1 MGCVETY
8 SETSFISKSV
18 MNCHA
23 AEQVSR
29 NLFNSS
35 CKNETM
41 IQAVTFDLW
50 GTLILD
56 LDGYDCKVR
65 VKREELLYNAVK
77 GKISKDELV
86 NALEQS
92 WLHIQSI
99 RETLRDVPT
108 SEQIQILQALLN
120 VDADLEKPYTEAV
133 LHLPPRINPCAK
145 EVLTHLNTRIGL
157 ISNTGRTP
165 GTVLRSVLSTLG
177 ILEFFDVTLF
187 SNEVGYL
194 KPHPAIF
201 KEASR
206 TLGVPLSQML
216 HVGDDTDTDIQGALQ
231 TGMQALLVETPSD
244 LLKVLEVVQ

>member
-1 MGCVETY
+1 
-8 SETSFISKSV
+8 

-23 AEQVSR
+23 AEQVVH

-35 CKNETM
+35 CKNRMM

-56 LDGYDCKVR
+56 LDGYDRKIQ

-77 GKISKDELV
+77 GIVSKDELV

-92 WLHIQSI
+92 WLHIQSV

-108 SEQIQILQALLN
+108 SEHIHILKTFLN
-120 VDADLEKPYTEAV
+120 VDIDLEKPYTEAV
-133 LHLPPRINPCAK
+133 LHVPPHINPCAK
-145 EVLTHLNTRIGL
+145 EVLTHLNTKVGL

-177 ILEFFDVTLF
+177 ILEFFDITLF

-206 TLGVPLSQML
+206 TLGVPLSKML

-244 LLKVLEVVQ
+244 LLKVLELVQ